1 MRKMKDDYESRLGN
15 MDSTNLSRFKQLQE
29 DYINQMKELEARL
42 REEMERLKKIQQKA
56 LEKQWKTLE

>member
-1 MRKMKDDYESRLGN
+1 MKDDYESRLGN

>member
-1 MRKMKDDYESRLGN
+1 MKDYYESRLGN

-42 REEMERLKKIQQKA
+42 REEMDRLKKQH
-56 LEKQWKTLE
+56 